1 MTLQLQHATFA
12 YGQGDRTVID
22 GVSAEVASGRITAI
36 IGPNAAGKSTL
47 VRLMAGLL
55 APRAGRVLLDD
66 AEAHRLD
73 PRQRAARVA
82 YVPQRPRID
91 APFTTVEAVALGRF
105 AQPRRAGAVEA
116 ALAECGL
123 LDERDR
129 ILNTLSTGQQQRAA
143 LARALAQ
150 VHERDDAILLLDEP
164 TSALDPLHVLQTS
177 AILRRS
183 ALRGRAVVVVLH
195 DLVLARRLSDDTW
208 IMHAGRLL
216 AAGPTAD
223 ICTPNRLEEAY
234 GVRFAPAPEALVAQG
249 E

>member
-1 MTLQLQHATFA
+1 MTLRLEGATFA
-12 YGQGDRTVID
+12 YARGGRPVIE
-22 GVSAEVASGRITAI
+22 GITAEVAAGRITAV

-55 APRAGRVLLDD
+55 APGAGRILLDGV
-66 AEAHRLD
+66 EAHRLD
-73 PRQRAARVA
+73 PRLRAARIA

-91 APFTTVEAVALGRF
+91 APFTTAEAVALGRF
-105 AQPRRAGAVEA
+105 AQPRRPAAVHA

-123 LDERDR
+123 LEERGR
-129 ILNTLSTGQQQRAA
+129 ILNTLSAGQQQRAA

-150 VHERDDAILLLDEP
+150 VHERDDALLLLDEP
-164 TSALDPLHVLQTS
+164 TSALDPLHVQQTA

-183 ALRGRAVVVVLH
+183 AQRGRAVVVVLH
-195 DLVLARRLSDDTW
+195 DLVLSRRLSDVTW

-223 ICTPNRLEEAY
+223 VCTPERLEAAY
-234 GVRFAPAPEALVAQG
+234 GVRFAPAPQTLVAQVD
-249 E
+249 